1 VTCAGYRSVVAAT
14 KSNLG
19 GDWTVEG
26 ESSKQFPGAKK
37 TSKPFE
43 KAVCRPS
50 VATPSGK
57 GKEVALSNSFAHIG
71 LEDAANE
78 EFTLHSPIT
87 FLDVFEKALSSN
99 DRGKMRVGEDEV
111 RGFSPTPAI

>member
-1 VTCAGYRSVVAAT
+1 MTGAGYKSAVAAT

-26 ESSKQFPGAKK
+26 ESSKWFPGAKK

-43 KAVCRPS
+43 KAIRRPS
-50 VATPSGK
+50 VATLSGK
-57 GKEVALSNSFAHIG
+57 GQEVALSNSFAHIG
-71 LEDAANE
+71 LEDTTNE

-87 FLDVFEKALSSN
+87 FLDVFEKALSSK

-111 RGFSPTPAI
+111 RGFSLTPSI